1 MSSTIGNRIR
11 LTLSGESHG
20 KFMMATLDGLASGI
34 EVDRDYIDKILL
46 ERRPK
51 SIASSARREADEYEI
66 ISGVFNGF
74 TTGAALTILMK
85 NSDVDSSSYE
95 KTKDLARPSQ
105 ADYPAFIK
113 YKGFNDYRGSGI
125 FSARLTAP
133 VCAAAAIILKELE
146 KKGIT
151 FETHL
156 KRVGKIIDEAR
167 GEEFLSK
174 TYHMYKYSDDEIEKY
189 LDDIKN
195 ENDSVGAEAEL
206 IIKGVKAGLG
216 EPPFAPLDGELA
228 RYMYLIPSVKSI
240 SFGNGNDFA
249 QSFGSQVADEMRV
262 EDDKVKFLKNTNGG
276 IIGGI
281 SNGADIV
288 LSCVFKP
295 IASIPREFK
304 TINMKTME
312 NAEININ
319 GRHDASV
326 VPRVYPIM
334 KCYAALAIYDML
346 VSAWI

>member
-20 KFMMATLDGLASGI
+20 KFMTATLDGLASGI
-34 EVDRDYIDKILL
+34 EIDRDYIDKILL

-95 KTKDLARPSQ
+95 KIKDLARPSQ

-113 YKGFNDYRGSGI
+113 YKGFNDYRGSSI

-151 FETHL
+151 FESHL

-189 LDDIKN
+189 LDEIKN

-228 RYMYLIPSVKSI
+228 RYMYLIPSVKSV
-240 SFGNGNDFA
+240 SFGNGDDFA
-249 QSFGSQVADEMRV
+249 QSLGSEVADEMRV

-346 VSAWI
+346 VSA

>member
-20 KFMMATLDGLASGI
+20 LCMTATLDGLASGI
-34 EVDRDYIDKILL
+34 EVDRDYIDKILA
-46 ERRPK
+46 ERRPNT
-51 SIASSARREADEYEI
+51 IGSSARREKDDYEI

-85 NSDVDSSSYE
+85 NADVDSSSYE
-95 KTKDLARPSQ
+95 EISDLARPSQ

-133 VCAAAAIILKELE
+133 VCVAAAIILKELE
-146 KKGIT
+146 KEGIT

-156 KRVGKIIDEAR
+156 KRVGKFFDEAS

-174 TYHMYKYSDDEIEKY
+174 KYHMYKYSDDEIENY
-189 LDDIKN
+189 LDEIKN
-195 ENDSVGAEAEL
+195 ENDSLGAEVEL

-228 RYMYLIPSVKSI
+228 RYMYLIPSVKSV
-240 SFGNGNDFA
+240 SFGHGFDFA
-249 QSFGSQVADEMRV
+249 QSLGSEVADEMRAI
-262 EDDKVKFLKNTNGG
+262 DGKVKFLENNNGG

-295 IASIPREFK
+295 IASIAREFK

-312 NAEININ
+312 NAEIMIN

-326 VPRVYPIM
+326 VSRVYPIM

-346 VSAWI
+346 VSA

>member
-20 KFMMATLDGLASGI
+20 LYMTATLDGLASGI
-34 EVDRDYIDKILL
+34 EIDRDYIDKILAD
-46 ERRPK
+46 RRPNT
-51 SIASSARREADEYEI
+51 IGSSARREKDDYEI

-85 NSDVDSSSYE
+85 NADVDSSSYE
-95 KTKDLARPSQ
+95 ARKDLARPSQ

-146 KKGIT
+146 KEGIT

-156 KRVGKIIDEAR
+156 KRLGAMLDEEG

-174 TYHMYKYSDDEIEKY
+174 KYHMYKYSDDEIEKY
-189 LDDIKN
+189 LDEIKN
-195 ENDSVGAEAEL
+195 ENDSLGAEVEL

-228 RYMYLIPSVKSI
+228 RYMYLIPSVKSV
-240 SFGNGNDFA
+240 SFGRGYGFA
-249 QSFGSQVADEMRV
+249 QSLGSEVADEMRV
-262 EDDKVKFLKNTNGG
+262 DAGKVKFLENNNGG

-295 IASIPREFK
+295 IASIAREFK

-312 NAEININ
+312 NAEIKID

-326 VPRVYPIM
+326 VPRVYTIV

-346 VSAWI
+346 VSA

>member
-20 KFMMATLDGLASGI
+20 KFMTATLDGLASGI

-95 KTKDLARPSQ
+95 KIKDLARPSQ

-113 YKGFNDYRGSGI
+113 YKSFNDYRGSGI

-133 VCAAAAIILKELE
+133 VCAVAAIILKELE

-167 GEEFLSK
+167 SEEFLSK
-174 TYHMYKYSDDEIEKY
+174 TYHMYKYSNDETQNYLDEI
-189 LDDIKN
+189 KN
-195 ENDSVGAEAEL
+195 KNDSVGAEVEL

-228 RYMYLIPSVKSI
+228 RYMYLIPSVKSV

-249 QSFGSQVADEMRV
+249 QSLGSEVADEMRV

-312 NAEININ
+312 NAEINIR

-346 VSAWI
+346 VSA

>member
-20 KFMMATLDGLASGI
+20 KFMTATLDGLASGI
-34 EVDRDYIDKILL
+34 EIDRDYIDKILL

-174 TYHMYKYSDDEIEKY
+174 TYHMYKYSDDETQNY
-189 LDDIKN
+189 LDEIKN
-195 ENDSVGAEAEL
+195 KNDSVGAEVEL

-249 QSFGSQVADEMRV
+249 QSLGSEVADEMRV

-346 VSAWI
+346 VSA

>member
-20 KFMMATLDGLASGI
+20 KYMTATLDGLASGI
-34 EVDRDYIDKILL
+34 EIDRDYIDKILA
-46 ERRPK
+46 ERRPNTA
-51 SIASSARREADEYEI
+51 ASSARREKDDYAI

-85 NSDVDSSSYE
+85 NADVDSSSYDE
-95 KTKDLARPSQ
+95 IKDLARPSQ

-146 KKGIT
+146 KEGIT

-156 KRVGKIIDEAR
+156 KRLGAMLDEED

-174 TYHMYKYSDDEIEKY
+174 KYHMYKYSDDEIEKY
-189 LDDIKN
+189 LDEIKN
-195 ENDSVGAEAEL
+195 QNDSAGAEVEL

-216 EPPFAPLDGELA
+216 DPPFAPLDGELA
-228 RYMYLIPSVKSI
+228 RYMYLIPSVKSV
-240 SFGNGNDFA
+240 SFGYGYNYA
-249 QSFGSQVADEMRV
+249 EILGSEVADEMRV
-262 EDDKVKFLKNTNGG
+262 NDGEVKFLKNTNGG

-281 SNGADIV
+281 SNGAEIV
-288 LSCVFKP
+288 ANVVFKP
-295 IASIPREFK
+295 IASIAREFK
-304 TINMKTME
+304 TINMKTMK
-312 NAEININ
+312 NAEIKVR

-326 VPRVYPIM
+326 VPRVYTIM

-346 VSAWI
+346 VSA

>member
-20 KFMMATLDGLASGI
+20 KFMTATLDGLASGI
-34 EVDRDYIDKILL
+34 EIDRDYIDKILL

-85 NSDVDSSSYE
+85 NSDIDSSSYE
-95 KTKDLARPSQ
+95 KIKDLARPSQ

-113 YKGFNDYRGSGI
+113 YNGFNDYRGSGI

-174 TYHMYKYSDDEIEKY
+174 IYHMYKYSDDEIEKY
-189 LDDIKN
+189 LDEIKN

-206 IIKGVKAGLG
+206 IIKGVKAGIG

-228 RYMYLIPSVKSI
+228 RYMYLIPSVKSV

-249 QSFGSQVADEMRV
+249 QSLGSEVADEMRV

-346 VSAWI
+346 VSA

>member
-1 MSSTIGNRIR
+1 MSSTIGNRII

-20 KFMMATLDGLASGI
+20 LYMTATLDGLASGI
-34 EVDRDYIDKILL
+34 EVDRDYIDKILA
-46 ERRPK
+46 ERRP
-51 SIASSARREADEYEI
+51 STAASSARREKDDYEI

-85 NSDVDSSSYE
+85 NADVDSSSYKE
-95 KTKDLARPSQ
+95 IRDLARPSQ
-105 ADYPAFIK
+105 ADYPAFIR

-156 KRVGKIIDEAR
+156 KRVGKFLDEAS

-174 TYHMYKYSDDEIEKY
+174 KYLMYKYSDDEIEKY
-189 LDDIKN
+189 LDEIKN
-195 ENDSVGAEAEL
+195 QNDSAGAEVEL

-228 RYMYLIPSVKSI
+228 RYMYLIPSVKSV
-240 SFGNGNDFA
+240 SFGRGYGFA
-249 QSFGSQVADEMRV
+249 QSLGSEVADEMRV
-262 EDDKVKFLKNTNGG
+262 DAGEVKFLKNTNGG

-295 IASIPREFK
+295 IASIAREFK

-312 NAEININ
+312 NAEIMIN

-346 VSAWI
+346 VSA

>member
-20 KFMMATLDGLASGI
+20 IYMTATLDGLASGI
-34 EVDRDYIDKILL
+34 EVDRDYIDKILAD
-46 ERRPK
+46 RRPSTK
-51 SIASSARREADEYEI
+51 GSSARREKDDYEI

-85 NSDVDSSSYE
+85 NADVDSSSYE
-95 KTKDLARPSQ
+95 KIKDLARPSQ

-146 KKGIT
+146 KEGIT

-156 KRVGKIIDEAR
+156 KRVGKFIDEAS

-174 TYHMYKYSDDEIEKY
+174 KYHMYKYSDDEIEKY
-189 LDDIKN
+189 LDEIKN
-195 ENDSVGAEAEL
+195 ENDSLGAEVEL

-228 RYMYLIPSVKSI
+228 RYMYLIPSVKSV
-240 SFGNGNDFA
+240 SFGRGYGFA
-249 QSFGSQVADEMRV
+249 QSLGSEVADEMMV
-262 EDDKVKFLKNTNGG
+262 DAGEVKFLDNNNGG

-295 IASIPREFK
+295 IASIAREFK

-312 NAEININ
+312 NAEIKIS

-326 VPRVYPIM
+326 VPRVYTIM

-346 VSAWI
+346 VSA

>member
-20 KFMMATLDGLASGI
+20 KYMTATLDGLASGI
-34 EVDRDYIDKILL
+34 EIDRDYIDKTLA
-46 ERRPK
+46 ERRPSTK
-51 SIASSARREADEYEI
+51 GSSARRETDDYEI

-85 NSDVDSSSYE
+85 NADVDSSSYE
-95 KTKDLARPSQ
+95 ATKNLARPSQ
-105 ADYPAFIK
+105 ADYTAFIK

-133 VCAAAAIILKELE
+133 VCAVAAIILKELE

-156 KRVGKIIDEAR
+156 KRLGTMLDEE
-167 GEEFLSK
+167 GDEEFLSK
-174 TYHMYKYSDDEIEKY
+174 KYHMYKYSDDEIEKY
-189 LDDIKN
+189 LDEIKN
-195 ENDSVGAEAEL
+195 ENDSLGAEVEL

-216 EPPFAPLDGELA
+216 DPPFAPLDGELA
-228 RYMYLIPSVKSI
+228 RYMYLIPSVKSV
-240 SFGNGNDFA
+240 SFGRGYGFA
-249 QSFGSQVADEMRV
+249 QSLGSEVADEMRV
-262 EDDKVKFLKNTNGG
+262 DAGKVQFLDNNNGG

-295 IASIPREFK
+295 IASIAREFK
-304 TINMKTME
+304 TINMNTME
-312 NAEININ
+312 NAEIKVS

-346 VSAWI
+346 VSA

>member
-34 EVDRDYIDKILL
+34 EIDRDYIDKILL

-95 KTKDLARPSQ
+95 KIKDLARPSQ

-156 KRVGKIIDEAR
+156 KRVGKFIDGAR

-174 TYHMYKYSDDEIEKY
+174 TYHMYKYSDDEIENY
-189 LDDIKN
+189 LDEIKN
-195 ENDSVGAEAEL
+195 KNDSVGAEAEL

-228 RYMYLIPSVKSI
+228 RYMYLIPSVKSV

-249 QSFGSQVADEMRV
+249 QSLGSEVADEMRAN
-262 EDDKVKFLKNTNGG
+262 DGKVKFLKITNGG

-346 VSAWI
+346 VSA

>member
-20 KFMMATLDGLASGI
+20 KFMTATLDGLASGI
-34 EVDRDYIDKILL
+34 EIDRDYIDKILL

-95 KTKDLARPSQ
+95 KIKDLARPSQ
-105 ADYPAFIK
+105 ADYPAFVK
-113 YKGFNDYRGSGI
+113 YKGFNDYRGLGT

-156 KRVGKIIDEAR
+156 KRVGKFIDEAR

-174 TYHMYKYSDDEIEKY
+174 TYQMYKYSDDEIEKY
-189 LDDIKN
+189 LDEIKN
-195 ENDSVGAEAEL
+195 KNDSVGAEAEL

-228 RYMYLIPSVKSI
+228 RYMYLIPSVKSV

-249 QSFGSQVADEMRV
+249 QSLGSEVADEMRV
-262 EDDKVKFLKNTNGG
+262 EGDKVKFLKNTNGG

-319 GRHDASV
+319 GRHDTSV

-346 VSAWI
+346 VSA

>member
-20 KFMMATLDGLASGI
+20 KFMTATLDGLASGI

-51 SIASSARREADEYEI
+51 SNASSARREADEYEI

-95 KTKDLARPSQ
+95 KIKDLARPSQ

-156 KRVGKIIDEAR
+156 KKVGKIIDEAR

-189 LDDIKN
+189 LDEIKN
-195 ENDSVGAEAEL
+195 ENDSVGAEVEL

-249 QSFGSQVADEMRV
+249 QSLGSEVADEMRV

-346 VSAWI
+346 VSA

>member
-20 KFMMATLDGLASGI
+20 KFMTATLDGLASGI

-51 SIASSARREADEYEI
+51 SIASSARREADEYEV

-95 KTKDLARPSQ
+95 KIKDLARPSQ

-113 YKGFNDYRGSGI
+113 YKGFNDYRGSGT

-174 TYHMYKYSDDEIEKY
+174 TYHMYKYSDDEIENY
-189 LDDIKN
+189 LDEIKN
-195 ENDSVGAEAEL
+195 KNDSVGAEAEL

-216 EPPFAPLDGELA
+216 EPPFAQLDGELA
-228 RYMYLIPSVKSI
+228 RYMYLIPSVKSV

-249 QSFGSQVADEMRV
+249 QSLGSEVADEMRV

-312 NAEININ
+312 NAEINIR

-346 VSAWI
+346 VSA

>member
-20 KFMMATLDGLASGI
+20 KFMTATLDGLASGI
-34 EVDRDYIDKILL
+34 EIDRDYIDKILL

-85 NSDVDSSSYE
+85 NADVDSSSYE
-95 KTKDLARPSQ
+95 KIKDLARPSQ

-146 KKGIT
+146 KEGIT

-174 TYHMYKYSDDEIEKY
+174 TYHMYKYSDDETQNY
-189 LDDIKN
+189 LDEIKN
-195 ENDSVGAEAEL
+195 KNDSVGAEAEL

-228 RYMYLIPSVKSI
+228 RYMYLIPSVKSV

-249 QSFGSQVADEMRV
+249 QSFGSEVADEMRV

-312 NAEININ
+312 NAEINIR

-346 VSAWI
+346 VSA

>member
-20 KFMMATLDGLASGI
+20 KFMTATLDGLASGI
-34 EVDRDYIDKILL
+34 EIDRDYIDKILL

-95 KTKDLARPSQ
+95 KIKDLARPSQ

-156 KRVGKIIDEAR
+156 KRVGKLIDEAR

-174 TYHMYKYSDDEIEKY
+174 TYQMYKYSDDETQNY
-189 LDDIKN
+189 LDEIKN
-195 ENDSVGAEAEL
+195 KNDSVGAEAEL

-228 RYMYLIPSVKSI
+228 RYMYLIPSVKSV
-240 SFGNGNDFA
+240 SFGDGNDFA
-249 QSFGSQVADEMRV
+249 QSLGSEVADEMRV

-346 VSAWI
+346 VSA

>member
-20 KFMMATLDGLASGI
+20 KFMTATLDGLASGI
-34 EVDRDYIDKILL
+34 EIDRDYIDKILL

-174 TYHMYKYSDDEIEKY
+174 TYHMYKYSDDETQNY
-189 LDDIKN
+189 LDEIKN
-195 ENDSVGAEAEL
+195 KNDSVGAEVEL

-228 RYMYLIPSVKSI
+228 RYMYLIPSVKSV
-240 SFGNGNDFA
+240 SFGDGNDFA
-249 QSFGSQVADEMRV
+249 QSFGSEVADEMRV
-262 EDDKVKFLKNTNGG
+262 EGDKVKFLKNTNGG

-346 VSAWI
+346 VSA

>member
-34 EVDRDYIDKILL
+34 EVDRDYIDKILA
-46 ERRPK
+46 ERRPNT
-51 SIASSARREADEYEI
+51 IGSSARREADEYEI

-85 NSDVDSSSYE
+85 NADVDSSSYE

-133 VCAAAAIILKELE
+133 VCAVAAIILKELE

-156 KRVGKIIDEAR
+156 KRVGKFIDEAR

-189 LDDIKN
+189 LDEIKN
-195 ENDSVGAEAEL
+195 ENDSVGAEVEL

-228 RYMYLIPSVKSI
+228 RYMYLIPSVKSV

-249 QSFGSQVADEMRV
+249 QSLGSEVADEMRA

-295 IASIPREFK
+295 IASIAREFK

-312 NAEININ
+312 NAEINIS
-319 GRHDASV
+319 GRHDASI

-346 VSAWI
+346 VSA

>member
-20 KFMMATLDGLASGI
+20 KFMTATLDGLASGI
-34 EVDRDYIDKILL
+34 EIDRDYIDKILL

-146 KKGIT
+146 KDGIT

-156 KRVGKIIDEAR
+156 KRVGKFIDEAS

-174 TYHMYKYSDDEIEKY
+174 KYHMYKYSDDEIEKY
-189 LDDIKN
+189 LDEIKN
-195 ENDSVGAEAEL
+195 ENDSVGAEVEL
-206 IIKGVKAGLG
+206 IIKGIKAGLG
-216 EPPFAPLDGELA
+216 EPPFNPLDGELA
-228 RYMYLIPSVKSI
+228 RYMYLIPSVKSV
-240 SFGNGNDFA
+240 SFGDGYDFA
-249 QSFGSQVADEMRV
+249 QSLGSEVADEMRV
-262 EDDKVKFLKNTNGG
+262 DAGKVKFLKNTNGG

-281 SNGADIV
+281 SNGADIA
-288 LSCVFKP
+288 LNLVFKP
-295 IASIPREFK
+295 IASISREFK

-346 VSAWI
+346 VSA

>member
-20 KFMMATLDGLASGI
+20 KFMTATLDGLASGI
-34 EVDRDYIDKILL
+34 EIDRDYIDKILL

-156 KRVGKIIDEAR
+156 KRVGKLIDEAR

-174 TYHMYKYSDDEIEKY
+174 TYQMYKYSDDETQNY
-189 LDDIKN
+189 LDEIKN
-195 ENDSVGAEAEL
+195 KNDSVGAEVEL

-228 RYMYLIPSVKSI
+228 RYMYLIPSVKSV

-249 QSFGSQVADEMRV
+249 QSLGSEVADEMRV

-346 VSAWI
+346 VSA

>member
-20 KFMMATLDGLASGI
+20 KFMTATLDGLASGI
-34 EVDRDYIDKILL
+34 EIDRDYIDKILL

-95 KTKDLARPSQ
+95 KIKDLARPSQ

-133 VCAAAAIILKELE
+133 VCAAAAIVLKELE

-228 RYMYLIPSVKSI
+228 RYMYLIPSVKSV
-240 SFGNGNDFA
+240 SFGDGNDFA
-249 QSFGSQVADEMRV
+249 QSLGSEVADEMRV

-346 VSAWI
+346 VSA

>member
-20 KFMMATLDGLASGI
+20 KFMTATLDGLASGI
-34 EVDRDYIDKILL
+34 EIDRDYIDKILL

-95 KTKDLARPSQ
+95 KIKDLARPSQ

-125 FSARLTAP
+125 FSARLTTP
-133 VCAAAAIILKELE
+133 VCAVAAIILKELE

-174 TYHMYKYSDDEIEKY
+174 TYHMYKYSDDETQNY
-189 LDDIKN
+189 LDEIKN
-195 ENDSVGAEAEL
+195 ENDSVGAEVEL
-206 IIKGVKAGLG
+206 IIRGVKAGLG

-249 QSFGSQVADEMRV
+249 QSLGSEVADEMRV

-346 VSAWI
+346 VSA

>member
-20 KFMMATLDGLASGI
+20 KFMTATLDGLASGI
-34 EVDRDYIDKILL
+34 EIDRDYIDKILL

-51 SIASSARREADEYEI
+51 SIVSSARREADEYEI

-156 KRVGKIIDEAR
+156 KRVSKIIDEAR

-174 TYHMYKYSDDEIEKY
+174 TYHMYKYSDDETQKY
-189 LDDIKN
+189 LDEIKN
-195 ENDSVGAEAEL
+195 KNDSVGAEVEL

-228 RYMYLIPSVKSI
+228 RYMYLIPSVKSV
-240 SFGNGNDFA
+240 SFGDGNDFA
-249 QSFGSQVADEMRV
+249 QSLGSEVADEMRV

-346 VSAWI
+346 VSA

>member
-20 KFMMATLDGLASGI
+20 KFMTATLDGLASGI
-34 EVDRDYIDKILL
+34 EIDRDYIDKILL

-85 NSDVDSSSYE
+85 NADVDSSSYE
-95 KTKDLARPSQ
+95 KIKDLARPSQ

-146 KKGIT
+146 KEGIT

-174 TYHMYKYSDDEIEKY
+174 TYHMYKYSDDETQNY
-189 LDDIKN
+189 LDEIKN
-195 ENDSVGAEAEL
+195 KNDSVGAEVEL

-228 RYMYLIPSVKSI
+228 RYMYLIPSVKSV

-249 QSFGSQVADEMRV
+249 QSLGSEVADEMIV

-346 VSAWI
+346 VSA

>member
-20 KFMMATLDGLASGI
+20 KFMTATLDGLASGI

-51 SIASSARREADEYEI
+51 SIASSTRREADEYEI

-95 KTKDLARPSQ
+95 KIKDLARPSQ

-113 YKGFNDYRGSGI
+113 YKSFNDYRGSGI

-156 KRVGKIIDEAR
+156 KKVGKLIDEAR

-174 TYHMYKYSDDEIEKY
+174 TYQMYKYSDDETQNY
-189 LDDIKN
+189 LDEIKN
-195 ENDSVGAEAEL
+195 KNDSVGAEVEL

-228 RYMYLIPSVKSI
+228 RYMYLIPSVKSV

-249 QSFGSQVADEMRV
+249 QSLGSEVADEMRV
-262 EDDKVKFLKNTNGG
+262 EDDKVKFFKNTNGG

-346 VSAWI
+346 VSA

>member
-20 KFMMATLDGLASGI
+20 LYMTATLDGLASGI
-34 EVDRDYIDKILL
+34 EIDRDYIDKILAD
-46 ERRPK
+46 RRPNT
-51 SIASSARREADEYEI
+51 IGSSARREKDDYEI

-85 NSDVDSSSYE
+85 NADVDGSSYE
-95 KTKDLARPSQ
+95 ATKDLARPSQ

-146 KKGIT
+146 KEEIT

-156 KRVGKIIDEAR
+156 KRLGSMLDEEG

-174 TYHMYKYSDDEIEKY
+174 KYHMYKYSDDEIEKY
-189 LDDIKN
+189 LDEIKN
-195 ENDSVGAEAEL
+195 KNDSVGAEVEL

-216 EPPFAPLDGELA
+216 DSPFAPLDGELA
-228 RYMYLIPSVKSI
+228 RYMYLIPSVKSV
-240 SFGNGNDFA
+240 SFGRGYGFA
-249 QSFGSQVADEMRV
+249 QSLGSEVADEMRV
-262 EDDKVKFLKNTNGG
+262 DAGEVKFLDNNNGG

-295 IASIPREFK
+295 MASIAREFK

-312 NAEININ
+312 NAEIMIN

-346 VSAWI
+346 VSA

>member
-20 KFMMATLDGLASGI
+20 KFVMATLDGLASGI
-34 EVDRDYIDKILL
+34 EIDRDYIDKILL

-95 KTKDLARPSQ
+95 KIKDLARPSQ

-156 KRVGKIIDEAR
+156 KRVGKFIDGAR

-189 LDDIKN
+189 LDEIKN
-195 ENDSVGAEAEL
+195 KNDSVGAEVEL

-228 RYMYLIPSVKSI
+228 RYMYLIPSVKSV

-249 QSFGSQVADEMRV
+249 QSFGSEVADEMRA

-312 NAEININ
+312 NAEVNIS

-346 VSAWI
+346 VSA

>member
-20 KFMMATLDGLASGI
+20 KFMTATLDGLASGI

-95 KTKDLARPSQ
+95 KIKDLARPSQ

-125 FSARLTAP
+125 FSARLTTP

-156 KRVGKIIDEAR
+156 KKVGKIIDEAR

-189 LDDIKN
+189 LDEIKN
-195 ENDSVGAEAEL
+195 ENDSVGAEVEL

-228 RYMYLIPSVKSI
+228 RYMYLIPSVKSV
-240 SFGNGNDFA
+240 SFGDGNDFA

-346 VSAWI
+346 VSA

>member
-20 KFMMATLDGLASGI
+20 KFMTATLDGLASGI
-34 EVDRDYIDKILL
+34 EIDRDYIDKILL

-174 TYHMYKYSDDEIEKY
+174 TYHMYKYSDDETQNY
-189 LDDIKN
+189 LDEIKN
-195 ENDSVGAEAEL
+195 KNDSVGAEVEL

-228 RYMYLIPSVKSI
+228 RYMYLIPSVKSV
-240 SFGNGNDFA
+240 SFGDGNDFA
-249 QSFGSQVADEMRV
+249 QSFGSEVADEMRV
-262 EDDKVKFLKNTNGG
+262 EGDKVKFLKNTNGG

>member
-20 KFMMATLDGLASGI
+20 LYMTATLDGLASGI
-34 EVDRDYIDKILL
+34 EIDRDYIDKILA
-46 ERRPK
+46 ERRPNT
-51 SIASSARREADEYEI
+51 IGSSARREKDDYEI

-85 NSDVDSSSYE
+85 NADVDSSSYE
-95 KTKDLARPSQ
+95 AKKDLARPSQ

-146 KKGIT
+146 KEGIT

-156 KRVGKIIDEAR
+156 KRAGKLIDEES

-174 TYHMYKYSDDEIEKY
+174 KYHMYKYSDDEIEKY
-189 LDDIKN
+189 LDVIKN
-195 ENDSVGAEAEL
+195 ENDSLGAEVEL
-206 IIKGVKAGLG
+206 IINGVKAGLG

-228 RYMYLIPSVKSI
+228 RYMYLIPSVKSV
-240 SFGNGNDFA
+240 SFGRGYGFA
-249 QSFGSQVADEMRV
+249 QSLGSEVADEMRV
-262 EDDKVKFLKNTNGG
+262 DAGKLKFLENNNGG

-295 IASIPREFK
+295 IASIAREFK

-312 NAEININ
+312 NAEIKIS

-326 VPRVYPIM
+326 VPRVYTIM

-346 VSAWI
+346 VSA

>member
-20 KFMMATLDGLASGI
+20 LYMTATLDGLASGI
-34 EVDRDYIDKILL
+34 EIDRDYIDKILA
-46 ERRPK
+46 ERRPNT
-51 SIASSARREADEYEI
+51 IGSSARREKDDYEI

-85 NSDVDSSSYE
+85 NADVDSSSYE
-95 KTKDLARPSQ
+95 ATKDLARPSQ

-146 KKGIT
+146 KEGIT

-156 KRVGKIIDEAR
+156 IRVGKLIDEAS
-167 GEEFLSK
+167 GEGFLSK
-174 TYHMYKYSDDEIEKY
+174 KYHMYKYSDDEIEKY
-189 LDDIKN
+189 LDEIKN
-195 ENDSVGAEAEL
+195 ENDSLGAEVEL

-228 RYMYLIPSVKSI
+228 RYMYLIPSVKSV
-240 SFGNGNDFA
+240 SFGHGFDFA
-249 QSFGSQVADEMRV
+249 QSLGSEVADELRAI
-262 EDDKVKFLKNTNGG
+262 DGKVKFLENNNGG

-295 IASIPREFK
+295 IASIAREFK

-312 NAEININ
+312 NAEIMIN

-346 VSAWI
+346 VSA

>member
-20 KFMMATLDGLASGI
+20 KFMTATLDGLASGI
-34 EVDRDYIDKILL
+34 EIDRDYIDKILL

-95 KTKDLARPSQ
+95 KIKDLARPSQ

-113 YKGFNDYRGSGI
+113 YKSFNDYRGSGI

-156 KRVGKIIDEAR
+156 KRVGKLIDEAR

-174 TYHMYKYSDDEIEKY
+174 TYHMYKYSDDETQNY
-189 LDDIKN
+189 LDEIKN

-228 RYMYLIPSVKSI
+228 RYMYLIPSVKSV

-249 QSFGSQVADEMRV
+249 QSFGSEVADEMRV

-304 TINMKTME
+304 TINKKTME

>member
-113 YKGFNDYRGSGI
+113 CKGFNDYRGSGI

-156 KRVGKIIDEAR
+156 KKVGKLIDEAR

-174 TYHMYKYSDDEIEKY
+174 TYHMYKYSDDETQNY
-189 LDDIKN
+189 LDEIKN
-195 ENDSVGAEAEL
+195 KNDSVGAEVEL

-228 RYMYLIPSVKSI
+228 RYMYLIPSVKSV

-249 QSFGSQVADEMRV
+249 QSFGSEVADEMRV

-312 NAEININ
+312 NAEINIR

-346 VSAWI
+346 VSA

>member
-11 LTLSGESHG
+11 LTLSGESHA
-20 KFMMATLDGLASGI
+20 KYMTATLDGLASGI
-34 EVDRDYIDKILL
+34 EIDRDYIDKILA
-46 ERRPK
+46 ERRPNT
-51 SIASSARREADEYEI
+51 IGSSARREKDDYEI

-85 NSDVDSSSYE
+85 NADVDSSSYE
-95 KTKDLARPSQ
+95 ATKDLARPSQ

-133 VCAAAAIILKELE
+133 VCAAAAITLKELE
-146 KKGIT
+146 KEGIT

-156 KRVGKIIDEAR
+156 KRVGKFFDEASDE
-167 GEEFLSK
+167 GFLSK
-174 TYHMYKYSDDEIEKY
+174 KYHMYKYSDDEIEKY
-189 LDDIKN
+189 LDEIKN
-195 ENDSVGAEAEL
+195 ENDSLGAEVEL

-228 RYMYLIPSVKSI
+228 RYMYLIPSVKSV
-240 SFGNGNDFA
+240 SFGRGYGFA
-249 QSFGSQVADEMRV
+249 QSLGSEVADEMRV
-262 EDDKVKFLKNTNGG
+262 DAGKLKFLENNNGG

-295 IASIPREFK
+295 IASIAREFK
-304 TINMKTME
+304 IINIKTME
-312 NAEININ
+312 NAEIMIN

-346 VSAWI
+346 VSS

>member
-1 MSSTIGNRIR
+1 MSSTIGNRII

-20 KFMMATLDGLASGI
+20 LYMTATLDGLASGI
-34 EVDRDYIDKILL
+34 EIDRDYIDKILA
-46 ERRPK
+46 ERRPNT
-51 SIASSARREADEYEI
+51 IGSSARREKDDYEI

-85 NSDVDSSSYE
+85 NADVDSSSYE
-95 KTKDLARPSQ
+95 ATKDLARPSQ

-156 KRVGKIIDEAR
+156 KRVGKFIDEVS
-167 GEEFLSK
+167 GKEFLSK
-174 TYHMYKYSDDEIEKY
+174 KYHMYKYSDDEIEKY
-189 LDDIKN
+189 LDEIKN
-195 ENDSVGAEAEL
+195 ENDSLGAEVEL

-228 RYMYLIPSVKSI
+228 RYMYLIPSVKSV
-240 SFGNGNDFA
+240 SFGRGFDFA
-249 QSFGSQVADEMRV
+249 QSLGSEVADEMRV
-262 EDDKVKFLKNTNGG
+262 DAGKVKFLDNNNGG

-281 SNGADIV
+281 SNGAGIV

-295 IASIPREFK
+295 IASIAREFK

-312 NAEININ
+312 NAEIMIN

-346 VSAWI
+346 VSA

>member
-20 KFMMATLDGLASGI
+20 KFMTATLDGLASGI
-34 EVDRDYIDKILL
+34 EIDRDYIDKILL

-95 KTKDLARPSQ
+95 KIKDLARPSQ

-146 KKGIT
+146 KEGLT

-174 TYHMYKYSDDEIEKY
+174 TYHMYKYSDDETQNY
-189 LDDIKN
+189 LDEIKN
-195 ENDSVGAEAEL
+195 KNDSVGAEVEL

-228 RYMYLIPSVKSI
+228 RYMYLIPSVKSV

-249 QSFGSQVADEMRV
+249 QSLGSEVADEMRA

-346 VSAWI
+346 VSA